1 MQWWIDIEDASGNRF
16 GNAPITSAIN
26 WQSTRRLDAAG
37 TFSFVMPASDRQAA
51 LLRHKRIAHCWSS
64 DENGVV
70 DRGAGI
76 IDHIGTLPNTE
87 GPTMLEVSGDD
98 LLRELVYRN
107 VGELH
112 LYDDVTHDATYVA
125 SDVTLSLPAN
135 VDLEPGPANALV
147 IGYTETFARI
157 DLTLTSPYNSAAA
170 SVKTQYYNSVS
181 NEWVS
186 LAGVQN
192 TTIVDGKPFAQ
203 SGYISF
209 ETPAGWGKLDG
220 RYLIRVWCEDVNL
233 TTFRLTAVRVH
244 EILPT
249 SDALQIVMALAPPG
263 WTLDAAGLFATEAD
277 VYLPISG
284 GSALA
289 ALVRLAAQ
297 TGEHF
302 RLGASARRVHWLGSA
317 QDASGL
323 RALAVA
329 EASAGTMPLLSLQQV
344 SESSE
349 MFNRLYVYGGGAG
362 DGRLTLADTTR
373 IAPAGFSLSAT
384 DSYIEDL
391 GAQSEYGRIDSAETF
406 SDITPIDI
414 SQSAR
419 VNAANSLFDR
429 GFEILRRKSQLQ
441 VAYDLAVVPGAYRV
455 YPGQTVRVTYD
466 EWMEEYHAV
475 HIDDDLVVLETVEQ
489 FDETGIN
496 TVRLTV
502 AVVDYWPEND
512 YRAVARS
519 LGDIQTERSVK
530 LPQTGLDSASIG
542 IPTFL
547 AIQAGAVVAIN
558 KVVPVPDGVYSPVDI
573 LVFQGGVVT
582 AVNP

>member
-1 MQWWIDIEDASGNRF
+1 MWIDVLDASG
-16 GNAPITSAIN
+16 GKYGDGPIMTATV

-37 TFSFVMPASDRQAA
+37 AFSFRMPASDPRAA
-51 LLRHKRIAHCWSS
+51 LLRHKRIAHCWRS
-64 DENGVV
+64 DDTGMV
-70 DRGAGI
+70 DCGGGI
-76 IDHIGTLPNTE
+76 IDHIGIVPDTE

-112 LYDDVTHDATYVA
+112 LYDDVMHDATYVA
-125 SDVTLSLPAN
+125 SDVTLTLPAN

-147 IGYTETFARI
+147 IGYPETFSRV
-157 DLTLTSPYNSAAA
+157 DLTLTSPFNSAAA
-170 SVKTQYYNSVS
+170 SLKLQYYNLGS

-186 LAGVQN
+186 LAGVEN
-192 TTIVDGKPFAQ
+192 TTIVDGKPFAR
-203 SGYISF
+203 SGYIAF
-209 ETPAGWGKLDG
+209 DMPAGWGKLDG
-220 RYLIRVWCEDVNL
+220 RYLIRAWSADVNL

-249 SDALQIVMALAPPG
+249 QDALQMVMALAPPG
-263 WTLDAAGLFATEAD
+263 WTLDAAGLFATETD

-302 RLGASARRVHWLGSA
+302 RLGTSARRVHWLGQA
-317 QDASGL
+317 RQASGL

-329 EASAGTMPLLSLQQV
+329 EPSPDTMAILSLQQA
-344 SESSE
+344 SESYE
-349 MFNRLYVYGGGAG
+349 MYNRLYIYGGGTG

-373 IAPAGFSLSAT
+373 SAPAGYSLSAT
-384 DSYIEDL
+384 DSYIENIV
-391 GAQSEYGRIDSAETF
+391 AQGEYGRIDSSETF
-406 SDITPIDI
+406 SDITPVDI

-429 GFEILRRKSQLQ
+429 GYEILRRKSQLQ
-441 VAYDLAVVPGAYRV
+441 FAYDLTVVPGNYRI
-455 YPGQTVRVTYD
+455 YPGQTVHVTYD
-466 EWMEEYHAV
+466 EWKDGWNSV
-475 HIDDDLVVLETVEQ
+475 HIDDDLVVLESVEQ
-489 FDETGIN
+489 FDDLGIK

-502 AVVDYWPEND
+502 AVVDYWPETD

-519 LGDIQTERSVK
+519 LGDIQTASAIK
-530 LPQTGLDSASIG
+530 LPQTGLDSAAIG
-542 IPTFL
+542 IPTYL
-547 AIQAGAVVAIN
+547 AIQAGAVVAVN
-558 KVVPVPDGVYSPVDI
+558 KVVPVPDGVYGPVDT
-573 LVFQGGVVT
+573 LVFQQGVVT